1 MSKIQISPSILA
13 ADFLKLQEQV
23 QAAERGGANR
33 FQIDVM
39 DGMFVPNISFGIPL
53 VQAMRRATTKL
64 LEVHL
69 MIVQPE
75 RYLDKFADAG
85 ADIIIVHQE
94 AVVHLD
100 RAIQQIKQ
108 LGKKAGVA
116 LNPATPELTLEY
128 IIDQLDLVL
137 IMTVNPGFGGQEF
150 IGYTLKKIRAV
161 RELLDARSRTGF
173 ATNCDLE
180 VDGGIELHTIRA
192 AYKAGANVFVAGTA
206 VFECPEGPEAGVKGL
221 IQTAQFLE
229 E

>member
-1 MSKIQISPSILA
+1 MSKIQIAPSILA

-23 QAAERGGANR
+23 QAAEHGGANR
-33 FQIDVM
+33 FQLDVM
-39 DGMFVPNISFGIPL
+39 DGVFVPNISFGLPL
-53 VQAMRRATTKL
+53 VKAMRRATTKL

-75 RYLDKFADAG
+75 RYLETFAEAG
-85 ADIIIVHQE
+85 ADLIIVHQE

-128 IIDQLDLVL
+128 VIDQLDLVL

-206 VFECPEGPEAGVKGL
+206 VFECPEGPAAGVKSL